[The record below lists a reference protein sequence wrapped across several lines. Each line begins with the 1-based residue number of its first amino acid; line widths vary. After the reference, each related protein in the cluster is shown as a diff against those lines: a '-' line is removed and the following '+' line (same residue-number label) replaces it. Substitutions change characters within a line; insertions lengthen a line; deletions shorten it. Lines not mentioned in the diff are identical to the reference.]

1 MFSMHSSSVRN
12 ITLTSIAALAASAGS
27 ANAAI
32 ISVTGSA
39 VQIAAPASALY
50 LALPG
55 PPAFC
60 WDEQQNV
67 AIPASGLLVN
77 TLGNGFWTGPGGNA
91 NVYFGGPV
99 DSHIIHFDAS
109 QGVSNVGGQV
119 TFSGNIVAV
128 IYENILL
135 DATDLSLGAIGTAYE
150 TGNPIRSN
158 MTNALFQSAYQVN
171 NNVLDF
177 SLWASVPGLPNRMT
191 ELRVLTAAVPAPGA
205 VALLGLAGLVGSRRR
220 K

>member
-1 MFSMHSSSVRN
+1 MFSMRSSSVRN
-12 ITLTSIAALAASAGS
+12 ATLASIAVLAASAGTAS
-27 ANAAI
+27 AAI
-32 ISVTGSA
+32 VSVTGSA
-39 VQIAAPASALY
+39 VQIAAPASALQ

-60 WDEQQNV
+60 WNEQQNV
-67 AIPASGLLVN
+67 AIPASGLAVN
-77 TLGNGFWTGPGGNA
+77 TLGNGFWTGPGANT

-99 DSHIIHFDAS
+99 DSHMIHFDAS

-135 DATDLSLGAIGTAYE
+135 SATDLSLGAIGTTYE
-150 TGNPIRSN
+150 TGNPLRSSSS
-158 MTNALFQSAYQVN
+158 ALFQSAYQVN

-177 SLWASVPGLPNRMT
+177 SLWASVLNLPNRMT
-191 ELRVLTAAVPAPGA
+191 EMRVLTAAVPAPGA
-205 VALLGLAGLVGSRRR
+205 LALLGLAGLVGSRRR

>member
-1 MFSMHSSSVRN
+1 MFSMRSSSVRN
-12 ITLTSIAALAASAGS
+12 ATLASIAVLAASAGTAS
-27 ANAAI
+27 AAI
-32 ISVTGSA
+32 VSVTGSA
-39 VQIAAPASALY
+39 VQIAAPASALQ

-67 AIPASGLLVN
+67 AIPASGLAVN
-77 TLGNGFWTGPGGNA
+77 TLGNGFWTGPA
-91 NVYFGGPV
+91 NNSTVYFGGPV

-109 QGVSNVGGQV
+109 QGVANVGGQV

-135 DATDLSLGAIGTAYE
+135 DGTDFSLGAPGTTYA
-150 TGNPIRSN
+150 TGNPFRSH
-158 MTNALFQSAYQVN
+158 TSALFQSAYQVN

-177 SLWASVPGLPNRMT
+177 SLWASTVGLQNRMT

>member
-1 MFSMHSSSVRN
+1 MRSSSVRN
-12 ITLTSIAALAASAGS
+12 ATLASIAVLAASAGTAS
-27 ANAAI
+27 AAI
-32 ISVTGSA
+32 VSVTGSA
-39 VQIAAPASALY
+39 VQIAAPASALQ

-60 WDEQQNV
+60 WNEQQNV
-67 AIPASGLLVN
+67 AIPASGLAVN
-77 TLGNGFWTGPGGNA
+77 TLGNGFWTGPA
-91 NVYFGGPV
+91 NNSTLYFGGPV

-109 QGVSNVGGQV
+109 QGVANVGGQV

-135 DATDLSLGAIGTAYE
+135 SATDLSLGAIGTTYA
-150 TGNPIRSN
+150 TGNPLRSH
-158 MTNALFQSAYQVN
+158 TSALFQSAYQVN

-177 SLWASVPGLPNRMT
+177 SLWASVLNLPNRMT
-191 ELRVLTAAVPAPGA
+191 EMRVLTAAVPAPGA
-205 VALLGLAGLVGSRRR
+205 LALLGIAGLVGSRRR

>member
-1 MFSMHSSSVRN
+1 MLSMRSSFLRH
-12 ITLTSIAALAASAGS
+12 AALASLTLLTTMSS

-32 ISVTGSA
+32 TGVTGSA
-39 VQIAAPASALY
+39 VQIAAPASALQ

-67 AIPASGLLVN
+67 VIPASGLLVN
-77 TLGNGFWTGPGGNA
+77 TLGNGFWTGPSGNT
-91 NVYFGGPV
+91 NFYFGGPV

-135 DATDLSLGAIGTAYE
+135 DATDLSLGAIGTTYD
-150 TGNPIRSN
+150 TGNPLRSN
-158 MTNALFQSAYQVN
+158 TTNSLFQSAYQVN

-177 SLWASVPGLPNRMT
+177 SLWASVLGLPNRMT